1 MSFSPIPINE
11 GVKYTHVYTERGKT
25 DSLCVSFRIPL
36 DERNLAS
43 ITLVSKILLRGT
55 KSFPNTLS
63 ICRECEDN
71 YGAAIDI
78 AFQKRGKELAL
89 VFMLSYMRNR
99 FAFEGED
106 IAERAVKLL
115 SEFIFKPYLKDGAFD
130 PDYTERE
137 KIALC
142 AQIASLKN
150 NKPAY
155 AAYRAAQLMCAG
167 EPAAV
172 SIYNCADLV
181 RSLTPAELTAF
192 FEKTIKSAPVDIVY
206 AGNADKD
213 RILELIERHLPF
225 EPRAGIR
232 RSVVRRRVPKK
243 VRAFTEEAEA
253 SQSTLVMGFR
263 LGGDI
268 ERRHYNDFLLFGAI
282 LSLSPVSKLFMNV
295 REKLSLCYYC
305 SGIPDRHNKVIY
317 ISAGIDAENSEK
329 VQKEILKQIDDI
341 ARRRISETE
350 YNNALSYCVSA
361 LRSQSDDV
369 SSLCS
374 YYLSHVWRGVYRT
387 LDEECE
393 KLKKTSVDGA
403 VEIAA
408 NAVLDTVYL
417 LKGSIDANNRKAL

>member
-1 MSFSPIPINE
+1 MSFSPVPLNE
-11 GVKYTHVYTERGKT
+11 GVKYTHIYTDRGKT
-25 DSLCVSFRIPL
+25 DSLYVSFRIPL
-36 DERNLAS
+36 NERNLAS

-78 AFQKRGKELAL
+78 AFQKRGRELAL

-115 SEFIFKPYLKDGAFD
+115 SEFIFAPYLKDGAFD
-130 PDYTERE
+130 RDYTERE
-137 KIALC
+137 KVALC

-172 SIYNCADLV
+172 SIYNCADIV
-181 RSLTPAELTAF
+181 RGLTPAELTEF
-192 FEKTIKSAPVDIVY
+192 FENTVKNAPVDIIY
-206 AGNADKD
+206 AGNAGQD
-213 RILELIERHLPF
+213 RILDLIKNHLPF
-225 EPRAGIR
+225 MLRAEIKRSVIR
-232 RSVVRRRVPKK
+232 RRTPDT
-243 VRAFTEEAEA
+243 VRAFTEEADA

-263 LGGDI
+263 LGGDL
-268 ERRHYNDFLLFGAI
+268 ERKHYNDFLLFGAI

-317 ISAGIDAENSEK
+317 ITAGIDAENSER

-341 ARRRISETE
+341 AHRRISENE

-361 LRSQSDDV
+361 LISQSDDV

-374 YYLSHVWRGVYRT
+374 YYLSHVLRGVYST
-387 LDEECE
+387 LEEECE
-393 KLKKTSVDGA
+393 KLKKTSLDGA

-417 LKGSIDANNRKAL
+417 LKGNVNANNQKEL